1 MNVHPIEIMLKLAS
15 FNVYD
20 KQTCLGGLNDK

>member
-1 MNVHPIEIMLKLAS
+1 MNVHQIEIVFKLAL